1 MDTQK
6 GFLRVHF
13 LFGVEARMN
22 MTSFLQDKRLTIALK
37 GEIDHHSAKDTMR
50 IIGNKIDIYLPMVC
64 VLDFRDVTFMD
75 SSGIAIIISC
85 IRRMRE
91 LRGEVIVE
99 NVPPQ
104 PMKVL
109 RASGIERIATLED
122 ERSLVHES

>member
-1 MDTQK
+1 
-6 GFLRVHF
+6 
-13 LFGVEARMN
+13 MN

-37 GEIDHHSAKDTMR
+37 GDIDHHSAKDTMR

-75 SSGIAIIISC
+75 SSGIAIVIHA

-91 LRGEVIVE
+91 LRGVVRVE

-109 RASGIERIATLED
+109 KASGMERIVVIE
-122 ERSLVHES
+122 ERSMVNEM

>member
-1 MDTQK
+1 
-6 GFLRVHF
+6 
-13 LFGVEARMN
+13 MN

-75 SSGIAIIISC
+75 SSGIAIVIHA

-91 LRGEVIVE
+91 LRGVVRVE

-109 RASGIERIATLED
+109 KASGMERIVVIE
-122 ERSLVHES
+122 ERSMSHEV

>member
-1 MDTQK
+1 
-6 GFLRVHF
+6 
-13 LFGVEARMN
+13 MN

-75 SSGIAIIISC
+75 SSGIAIVIHA

-91 LRGEVIVE
+91 LRGVVRVE

-109 RASGIERIATLED
+109 KASGMERIVVIE
-122 ERSLVHES
+122 ERRMAHEV